1 MGEHRKRSRS
11 ALLVL
16 IVPLTV
22 LVACR
27 GGDESTGDTASVA
40 APTTMTA
47 TTVPATGPT
56 TEART
61 STAPTSTTLEP
72 ADRPTIDAVTA
83 SAETI
88 ATYERLD
95 LLVDVGAVYQNP
107 FDQREIALDL
117 TLTSPTGDQRVVP
130 GFWHADDGWTFRVT
144 ADEPGEWTYEVTA
157 TDHRGVGEPWAG
169 GFTATASDHPGFIRV
184 GSDVDP
190 DYSSRYFAHDDGTP
204 WFGSGHADLEMAFGG
219 FDGETFSKMADMA
232 ETGENFEMWW
242 PQWSSNLVQNSY
254 DSYNA
259 GSAATVDLVVAEAE
273 RNGIALA
280 FTIWIHQLLRT
291 EDHPWGTGEWG
302 RNGFQQLVD
311 RPEDFFVDDE
321 AWAWQEN
328 YYRYVIARWSH
339 SPAIAMWQTIT
350 EVNGTNS
357 YEQTDAWHE
366 RLNAYFQDHDPYR
379 HPTTATGSGGYWW
392 PAAFEVMDVPQMH
405 VYEQFHANPIQAA
418 TIMADWTIDM
428 WNFQEKPNW
437 IGEYGDRR
445 PGSYPEFSHNATW
458 ATFAAGGATTPIEW
472 NDGYDY
478 GRFTDDQAADMAR
491 FVAFAERIPMVRL
504 DPEQLT
510 VTPSDP
516 SASAWGVGSDRGGV
530 VWIQD
535 TTGAARTETDVEDL
549 DAMRTRPPMTGV
561 SISIDGLPDG
571 NYTATPY
578 QTWIGDR
585 LAPIPFS
592 CEGDEC
598 RLSLPD
604 FRFDLALEL
613 SPT

>member
-1 MGEHRKRSRS
+1 MGISWKRSQV
-11 ALLVL
+11 ALVVL
-16 IVPLTV
+16 
-22 LVACR
+22 LVACS
-27 GGDESTGDTASVA
+27 STEDTAPPSTDA
-40 APTTMTA
+40 APAPPTTPS
-47 TTVPATGPT
+47 TTPASTPRTTPGTTPATSATP
-56 TEART
+56 A
-61 STAPTSTTLEP
+61 TAPADLPVVESVTTS
-72 ADRPTIDAVTA
+72 ADTV
-83 SAETI
+83 

-95 LLVDVGAVYQNP
+95 LFVDVSAEYDNH

-117 TLTSPTGDQRVVP
+117 TLTSPTGTERTVP
-130 GFWHADDGWTFRVT
+130 GFWHADDGWTFRIT
-144 ADEPGEWTYEVTA
+144 ADEPGEWLYDVVA
-157 TDHRGVGEPWAG
+157 TDARGASRPTSGT
-169 GFTATASDHPGFIRV
+169 FSATASDHPGFIRV

-190 DYSSRYFAHDDGTP
+190 DYSTRYFAHDDGTP
-204 WFGSGHADLEMAFGG
+204 WFGYGHADLEMAFGG
-219 FDGETFSKMADMA
+219 FSGETFSKMADMA
-232 ETGENFEMWW
+232 EIGENFEMWW
-242 PQWSSNLVQNSY
+242 PQWSSNLVQNSH
-254 DSYNA
+254 DTYNA

-273 RNGIALA
+273 RNGISLA

-291 EDHPWGTGEWG
+291 EDHPWGTGEWR
-302 RNGFQQLVD
+302 RNGFNQLVD

-339 SPAIAMWQTIT
+339 SPAIAIWQTIT

-405 VYEQFHANPIQAA
+405 VYEQFHANPIEAA
-418 TIMADWTIDM
+418 EIMADWTIDM
-428 WNFQEKPNW
+428 WEFQDKPNW

-445 PGSYPEFSHNATW
+445 PGTYPEFSHNATW

-478 GRFTDDQAADMAR
+478 GRFDDDQAADMAR
-491 FVAFAERIPMVRL
+491 FVAFAEQIPMVQL

-516 SASAWGVGSDRGGV
+516 AARAWGVGSERGGV

-535 TTGAARTETDVEDL
+535 TTGAARSETDVEDL
-549 DAMRTRPPMTGV
+549 DAMRARPALSGV

-571 NYTATPY
+571 DYRATPY
-578 QTWIGDR
+578 DTWIGER
-585 LAPIPFS
+585 LAPIPFT
-592 CEGDEC
+592 CEGDVC

-613 SPT
+613 APS